1 MPNAIDRVNFV
12 SNERLDKQDADR
24 LQALVDD
31 AVQRQLGALVGH
43 GSGTV
48 APFIHTYNAGAAT
61 LSFGRFQYYLGDGS
75 EPMKDPTTGNYKG
88 WRGGFYEHNP
98 TAAGQSQVF
107 SIAAAK
113 DAAKTANPPPASA
126 LPYIYVQPTTVNTS
140 TEARRQWVA
149 GADTPVSLTTVTKV
163 VHTFNFSTAAPENMP
178 GWARIG
184 RIVSWSNPGNVDPG
198 IPSIEHYSYF
208 DNGKKDL
215 VNGLPAAGDGTSL
228 AGMYP
233 WMDGLNGDAVP
244 ALSPVAGA
252 TDTHKDLSLL
262 QMLTAVRGQ
271 LARVL
276 DSTGGVPWW
285 TNPNN
290 STSTSR
296 GGIKQLWSYIQT
308 LYFQFHETMPIPW
321 AIGKFYW
328 DGVVYLP
335 DLAYP
340 SRNLGVATREG
351 GAVGVIQVDLPV
363 GPPAGYSISGAVAT
377 AGPDALGDFNR
388 GCLVHSVLMGKVR
401 LRRFVC
407 NTGDKIDGSF
417 WLVVYIVKN

>member
-1 MPNAIDRVNFV
+1 MPNSIDRVNFV
-12 SNERLDKQDADR
+12 ANERLDKQDADR

-31 AVQRQLGALVGH
+31 AVQRQLGALMGH
-43 GSGTV
+43 GSGAV
-48 APFIHTYNAGAAT
+48 SPFLHTYNAGSAT

-98 TAAGQSQVF
+98 VSAGQAQTF
-107 SIAAAK
+107 SVAAAK
-113 DAAKTANPPPASA
+113 AQAQLSNPPPAGA

-163 VHTFNFSTAAPENMP
+163 VHTFTFSTAAPENMV

-184 RIVSWSNPGNVDPG
+184 RITSWATPGNPDPG
-198 IPSIEHYSYF
+198 APSIEHFSYF
-208 DNGKKDL
+208 DNAKKDL

-228 AGMYP
+228 AGLYP

-244 ALSPVAGA
+244 ALSPVVGA
-252 TDTHKDLSLL
+252 SDTHKDLGLL
-262 QMLTAVRGQ
+262 QVLTAVRGQ

-276 DSTGGVPWW
+276 DSTNGVPWW

-290 STSTSR
+290 GTSTSR
-296 GGIKQLWSYIQT
+296 GGLKQLWSYIQT

-321 AIGKFYW
+321 AVGRYNW
-328 DGVVYLP
+328 DGALYNLQSPARNMTTAVRESGSVGIIQVTLP
-335 DLAYP
+335 NPPPTGYSVCSALA
-340 SRNLGVATREG
+340 VAGSDQG
-351 GAVGVIQVDLPV
+351 GAD
-363 GPPAGYSISGAVAT
+363 Y
-377 AGPDALGDFNR
+377 NR
-388 GCLVHSVLMGKVR
+388 GCLVLSANGSNVR

-407 NTGDKIDGSF
+407 NTGALIDGSF
-417 WLVVYIVKN
+417 WLVVYIVKD